1 MLTHNM
7 SISSGVALPSTKRK
21 KETNEIKR
29 TTKAYNQRKESEEH
43 TFTYAVKNINRLD
56 AP

>member
-21 KETNEIKR
+21 KKQIKR
-29 TTKAYNQRKESEEH
+29 TTNAYNQRKESEEH
-43 TFTYAVKNINRLD
+43 AFTYAVKNINRLD